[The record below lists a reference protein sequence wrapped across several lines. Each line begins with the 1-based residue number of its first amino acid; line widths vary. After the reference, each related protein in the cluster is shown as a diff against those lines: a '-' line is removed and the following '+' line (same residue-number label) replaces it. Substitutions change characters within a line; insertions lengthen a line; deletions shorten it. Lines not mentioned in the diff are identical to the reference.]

1 MNSSEGTL
9 FLITAV
15 ILLVF
20 VGCGVSRFD
29 ECKKAGQKDISC
41 VFQFW

>member
-1 MNSSEGTL
+1 MNSSEGSL